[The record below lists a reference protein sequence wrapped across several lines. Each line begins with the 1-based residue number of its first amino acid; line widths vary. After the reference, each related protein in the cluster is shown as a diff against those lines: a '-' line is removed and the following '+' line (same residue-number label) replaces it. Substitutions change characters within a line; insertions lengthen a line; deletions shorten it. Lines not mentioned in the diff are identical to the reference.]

1 MFIYKISCMD
11 WLPIFQRVYQLTLFF
26 ERRNMTYVNMHA
38 VRTDDIVIHSY
49 SHIKLNECPNK

>member
-1 MFIYKISCMD
+1 MD